1 MAKKSSAKKPTSKA
15 TAADAQILMQLYDL
29 RREAKMREARD
40 YLTVQFFPESAE
52 DFIKLAT
59 TFGSKENGY
68 FRQVFSYWN
77 MAASLVVQGIVDK
90 ELFNVWS
97 TEMYFVWAKI
107 QPHIQEVRAAMGI
120 PDFLHNIETLVE
132 GDAAGRERREMLQR
146 RQKKIREVR
155 AAAAAAGK

>member
-1 MAKKSSAKKPTSKA
+1 MAKKSAKKSGASAK
-15 TAADAQILMQLYDL
+15 DAQIVMQLYDL

-52 DFIKLAT
+52 DFIKVAT
-59 TFGSKENGY
+59 AFGSKENTY

-155 AAAAAAGK
+155 VAAAAAGR